1 MKKAFIFFLIF
12 FSSFTINQNLL
23 SKNKNTSDFKG
34 CVNDLS
40 KNYFLN
46 YDKIPIKKIEID
58 THNYRN
64 WVTNNIK
71 IITSNTR
78 FIPNNLKKRFDAT
91 IKVIYS
97 DNSYCIFSGRIR
109 HHGDA
114 KDHISLKGNSI
125 LQSLDINLDSG
136 NIKGITKFKLF
147 KPDVRGVLEDVV
159 IQTQLLRD
167 LGYLAPRS
175 KKVLARVNET
185 ESVMLFQEKAAK
197 ELLEFNN
204 RREGPIFEGD
214 QKYFFKLVQD
224 IPDNNLSNWSVGTP
238 QLRNKTMKVM
248 LAKST
253 NSRVVNKGEIQKE
266 IYLKSLNNLNLIY
279 LYWANRFQ
287 DEKNNYFFFDYDLDN
302 ELLGLFNKDN
312 VIKLEIYNILM
323 QATNSQH
330 ALGPDARKFYW
341 NSFEN
346 YYEPIN
352 YDANP
357 GIDQDIPTTTT
368 VNFRLPV
375 SIYYDQSFGILE
387 NNLKN
392 IDLDELNKKITVYGL
407 SFSKAELKAKI
418 DKIIL
423 NLKNNKKNYL
433 SNINED
439 ILAHNKFRPID
450 NIFERFNKNLKDID
464 PNAFLIK
471 YDRENNELNK
481 CKLYFENCSRIELN
495 QEQLTSL
502 LEGELKLNKTN
513 YQFVGENLDIN
524 NIKSATNYLN
534 QIKIGNTSINY
545 EPGINVTVDKENK
558 KILINQVKAGA
569 KVYIINGELKDYH
582 IEYIGLDIIEEGN
595 KQNLKIF
602 PKNFPIDNVGLT
614 GCLSLIN
621 LNIEK
626 ISIAATNSSCEDTV
640 NFINSRGFI
649 EDIKIYNSFSDA
661 LDVDFSNIKFNNITI
676 SNALND
682 CVDFSSGDYS
692 IENLELDK
700 CGDKGLSVGEK
711 SLVKLNNIDVKF
723 ANIGVASKDSSVILL
738 KKAKMSNLKTC
749 VSAYN
754 KKQEFLGGYIEMAD
768 MTCEKYYRIADLD
781 NSSKILLKEKL
792 LVNNIYG
799 DFYNP
804 LNLKIS
810 EVEGEEIFGHLI
822 KDYDAVNKDGSVN
835 AAVEIKSGI
844 KEKWEISKTT
854 GSLSREFYMGSP
866 RIIHH
871 TPYPVNYGMIPRTI
885 LPLNRGGDGDPLDI
899 IILGESLPQGK
910 IVKVKPLGVMKMTD
924 SGEQDDKIIAVPIK
938 SHLVKY
944 NNLDHFKNEKP
955 EVLQNIKEWFI
966 NYKGKNIVEFI
977 NFESDEEANF
987 IIKDAARYY
996 KRSGLKERS

>member
-1 MKKAFIFFLIF
+1 M
-12 FSSFTINQNLL
+12 
-23 SKNKNTSDFKG
+23 
-34 CVNDLS
+34 S

-46 YDKIPIKKIEID
+46 YDSIPIKKIEID

-78 FIPNNLKKRFDAT
+78 FIPNNLKRRFDAT
-91 IKVIYS
+91 IKVTYS
-97 DNSYCIFSGRIR
+97 DNSYCKFSGRIR

-125 LQSLDINLDSG
+125 LQSLDINLDNG

-238 QLRNKTMKVM
+238 QLRNKSMKVM

-312 VIKLEIYNILM
+312 IIKLDIYNILM

-357 GIDQDIPTTTT
+357 GIDQDVPTTTT

-375 SIYYDQSFGILE
+375 SIYYDQSFNVLE
-387 NNLKN
+387 NNLKK
-392 IDLDELNKKITVYGL
+392 IDLDELNKQITIYGL
-407 SFSKAELKAKI
+407 SLSKTDLKAKI
-418 DKIIL
+418 DKIIS
-423 NLKNNKKNYL
+423 NLKNIKKNYL
-433 SNINED
+433 NNLNDD
-439 ILAHNKFRPID
+439 ILSHNKFKPID
-450 NIFERFNKNLKDID
+450 NILETFNQNLKDID
-464 PNAFLIK
+464 PKPFLIK
-471 YDRENNELNK
+471 YDKEINEFNK
-481 CKLYFENCSRIELN
+481 CKLYLENCTKVELN

-502 LEGELKLNKTN
+502 LEGELRLNNTN
-513 YQFVGENLDIN
+513 YQFIGENFDIN
-524 NIKSATNYLN
+524 KIKSATNYLN
-534 QIKIGNTSINY
+534 QINVGNTSINY
-545 EPGINVTVDKENK
+545 EPGVNVEVDNENN
-558 KILINQVKAGA
+558 KILINQLKAGA
-569 KVYIINGELKDYH
+569 KVYLINGELKDYH
-582 IEYIGLDIIEEGN
+582 IEYIGLDIIEGGN

-621 LNIEK
+621 LKMSK
-626 ISIAATNSSCEDTV
+626 ISISATNSSCEDTV
-640 NFINSRGFI
+640 NFINSVGSV

-661 LDVDFSNIKFNNITI
+661 LDVDFSNIKFNNITV

-692 IENLELDK
+692 LENLQLDK

-711 SLVKLNNIDVKF
+711 SSVKLNNIDVKF
-723 ANIGVASKDSSVILL
+723 ANIGVASKDSSVVLI
-738 KKAKMSNLKTC
+738 KKAKMRNLKTC

-754 KKQEFLGGYIEMAD
+754 KKQEFLGGYIEMDD

-792 LVNNIYG
+792 LVNNLYG
-799 DFYNP
+799 NFYNP
-804 LNLKIS
+804 LNFKIS

-822 KDYDAVNKDGSVN
+822 KDYDAINKDGSVN
-835 AAVEIKSGI
+835 AVVEIKSGI

-871 TPYPVNYGMIPRTI
+871 TPYPVNYGMIPKTI
-885 LPLNRGGDGDPLDI
+885 LPLNKGGDGDPLDI

-910 IVKVKPLGVMKMTD
+910 VIKVKPL
-924 SGEQDDKIIAVPIK
+924 
-938 SHLVKY
+938 
-944 NNLDHFKNEKP
+944 
-955 EVLQNIKEWFI
+955 
-966 NYKGKNIVEFI
+966 
-977 NFESDEEANF
+977 
-987 IIKDAARYY
+987 
-996 KRSGLKERS
+996 RS

>member
-23 SKNKNTSDFKG
+23 SKNKNTSNFKG

-46 YDKIPIKKIEID
+46 YDKISIKKIEID

-64 WVTNNIK
+64 WITNNIK

-78 FIPNNLKKRFDAT
+78 FIPNNLKRRFDST

-114 KDHISLKGNSI
+114 KDHISLQGNSI

-185 ESVMLFQEKAAK
+185 ESVMLFQEKATK

-253 NSRVVNKGEIQKE
+253 NSRVINKGEIQKE

-312 VIKLEIYNILM
+312 VIKLEMYNILM

-341 NSFEN
+341 NSFEH

-357 GIDQDIPTTTT
+357 SIDQDVPTTTT

-375 SIYYDQSFGILE
+375 SIYYDQSFSILE
-387 NNLKN
+387 NDLKN
-392 IDLDELNKKITVYGL
+392 IDIDELNKKITVYGL
-407 SFSKAELKAKI
+407 SFSKTELKAKI

-423 NLKNNKKNYL
+423 NLENIKKNYL

-439 ILAHNKFRPID
+439 ILAHNKFKPID

-481 CKLYFENCSRIELN
+481 CKLYFENCSKIELN

-502 LEGELKLNKTN
+502 LEGELRLDKTN
-513 YQFVGENLDIN
+513 YQFVGENFDIN

-534 QIKIGNTSINY
+534 QINIGNTSINY
-545 EPGINVTVDKENK
+545 EPGINVEVDKENK

-569 KVYIINGELKDYH
+569 KVYIINGELKDYY
-582 IEYIGLDIIEEGN
+582 IEYIGLDIIEDGN

-626 ISIAATNSSCEDTV
+626 ISINATNSSCEDTV
-640 NFINSRGFI
+640 NFINSRGFV

-661 LDVDFSNIKFNNITI
+661 LDLDFSNIKFNNITV
-676 SNALND
+676 SNAFND
-682 CVDFSSGDYS
+682 CVDFSSGNYS
-692 IENLELDK
+692 IENLQLNK

-723 ANIGVASKDSSVILL
+723 ANIGVASKDSSVVLI

-754 KKQEFLGGYIEMAD
+754 KKQEFLGGYIEMTD

-792 LVNNIYG
+792 LINNLYG

-804 LNLKIS
+804 LNFKIS

-822 KDYDAVNKDGSVN
+822 KDYDAINKDGSVN
-835 AAVEIKSGI
+835 AVVEIKSGI

-854 GSLSREFYMGSP
+854 GSISREFYMGSP

-910 IVKVKPLGVMKMTD
+910 VVKVKPLGVMKMKD

-938 SHLVKY
+938 SSLVKY
-944 NNLDHFKNEKP
+944 NNLDQFKNEKP

-977 NFESDEEANF
+977 NFESDEEAKF

>member
-1 MKKAFIFFLIF
+1 MKKVFIFFLIF
-12 FSSFTINQNLL
+12 FSSLIINQNLF
-23 SKNKNTSDFKG
+23 SQNKDTNDFNG

-46 YDKIPIKKIEID
+46 YDSIPIKKIEID

-78 FIPNNLKKRFDAT
+78 FIPNNLKRRFDAT
-91 IKVIYS
+91 IKVTYS
-97 DNSYCIFSGRIR
+97 DNSYCKFSGRIR

-125 LQSLDINLDSG
+125 LQSLDINLDNG

-238 QLRNKTMKVM
+238 QLRNKSMKVM

-312 VIKLEIYNILM
+312 IIKLDIYNILM

-357 GIDQDIPTTTT
+357 GIDQDVPTTTT

-375 SIYYDQSFGILE
+375 SIYYDQSFNVLE
-387 NNLKN
+387 NNLKK
-392 IDLDELNKKITVYGL
+392 IDLDELNKQITIYGL
-407 SFSKAELKAKI
+407 SLSKPDLKAKI
-418 DKIIL
+418 DKIIS
-423 NLKNNKKNYL
+423 NLKNIKKNYL
-433 SNINED
+433 NNLNDD
-439 ILAHNKFRPID
+439 ILSHNKFKPID
-450 NIFERFNKNLKDID
+450 NILETFNQNLKDID

-471 YDRENNELNK
+471 YDKEINEFNK
-481 CKLYFENCSRIELN
+481 CKLYLENCTKVELN

-502 LEGELKLNKTN
+502 LEGELRLNNTN
-513 YQFVGENLDIN
+513 YQFIGENFDIN
-524 NIKSATNYLN
+524 KIKSATNYLN
-534 QIKIGNTSINY
+534 QINVGNTSINY
-545 EPGINVTVDKENK
+545 EPGVNVEVDNENN
-558 KILINQVKAGA
+558 KILINQLKAGA
-569 KVYIINGELKDYH
+569 KVYLINGELKDYH
-582 IEYIGLDIIEEGN
+582 IEYIGLDIIEGGN

-621 LNIEK
+621 LKMSK
-626 ISIAATNSSCEDTV
+626 ISISATNSSCEDTV
-640 NFINSRGFI
+640 NFINSVGSV

-661 LDVDFSNIKFNNITI
+661 LDVDFSNIKFNNITV

-692 IENLELDK
+692 LENLQLDK

-711 SLVKLNNIDVKF
+711 SSVKLNNIDVKF
-723 ANIGVASKDSSVILL
+723 ANIGVASKDSSVVLI
-738 KKAKMSNLKTC
+738 KKAKMRNLKTC

-754 KKQEFLGGYIEMAD
+754 KKQEFLGGYIEMDD

-792 LVNNIYG
+792 LVNNLYG
-799 DFYNP
+799 NFYNP
-804 LNLKIS
+804 LNFKIS

-822 KDYDAVNKDGSVN
+822 KDYDAINKDGSVN
-835 AAVEIKSGI
+835 AVVEIKSGI

-871 TPYPVNYGMIPRTI
+871 TPYPVNYGMIPKTI
-885 LPLNRGGDGDPLDI
+885 LPLNKGGDGDPLDI

-910 IVKVKPLGVMKMTD
+910 VIKVKPLGVMKMTD

-938 SHLVKY
+938 SPLVKY

-987 IIKDAARYY
+987 IIKDAARSY

>member
-1 MKKAFIFFLIF
+1 MKKAFIFFFIF

-78 FIPNNLKKRFDAT
+78 FIPNNLKRRFDAT

-302 ELLGLFNKDN
+302 ELLGLFNKAN
-312 VIKLEIYNILM
+312 IMKLEIYNILM

-341 NSFEN
+341 NSVEN

-357 GIDQDIPTTTT
+357 AIDREVPTTTT
-368 VNFRLPV
+368 VNFRLPI
-375 SIYYDQSFGILE
+375 SIYYDQSFSILE
-387 NNLKN
+387 NKLKLIN
-392 IDLDELNKKITVYGL
+392 VNKLNRQITTYGL
-407 SFSKAELKAKI
+407 SFSEAELKTKI
-418 DKIIL
+418 DKIIS
-423 NLKNNKKNYL
+423 NLKNVKENYL
-433 SNINED
+433 NNINVD
-439 ILAHNKFRPID
+439 MIAHNKFRPIE
-450 NIFERFNKNLKDID
+450 NILQRFNKNLKDID
-464 PNAFLIK
+464 PNVFLIK
-471 YDRENNELNK
+471 FNEESNELNK
-481 CKLYFENCSRIELN
+481 CKLYLENCTKLELN
-495 QEQLTSL
+495 QDQLTSL
-502 LEGELKLNKTN
+502 LEGELRLNKTN
-513 YQFVGENLDIN
+513 YQFIGENFDIN
-524 NIKSATNYLN
+524 NIRSGTNYLN
-534 QIKIGNTSINY
+534 QINIGNTTIHS
-545 EPGINVTVDKENK
+545 EPGVSVKVDNENK
-558 KILINQVKAGA
+558 TILINQIKAGA
-569 KVYIINGELKDYH
+569 KVYIVNGELKDYH
-582 IEYIGLDIIEEGN
+582 IEYSGLDIIEAG
-595 KQNLKIF
+595 KKINLKTF
-602 PKNFPIDNVGLT
+602 PSNFPIDNLGLT

-621 LNIEK
+621 LKIEK
-626 ISIAATNSSCEDTV
+626 ISIKATNSSCEDTV
-640 NFINSRGFI
+640 NFINSHGSV
-649 EDIKIYNSFSDA
+649 EDIKIYDSFSDA
-661 LDVDFSNIKFNNITI
+661 LDVDFSNIKFKNII
-676 SNALND
+676 VSNALND
-682 CVDFSSGDYS
+682 CVDFSSGDYQLK
-692 IENLELDK
+692 NLKLNR

-711 SLVKLNNIDVKF
+711 SIVELNNINVDQ
-723 ANIGVASKDSSVILL
+723 ANIGVASKDSSVVLL

-754 KKQEFLGGYIEMAD
+754 KKQEFLGGYMEISD
-768 MTCEKYYRIADLD
+768 MLCEKYFRRADLD
-781 NSSKILLKEKL
+781 NISKILHKEKL
-792 LVNNIYG
+792 LVNNLYG

-810 EVEGEEIFGHLI
+810 EVEGEEILGHLI
-822 KDYDAVNKDGSVN
+822 KDYDAINKDGTVN

-955 EVLQNIKEWFI
+955 EVLQSIKEWFI